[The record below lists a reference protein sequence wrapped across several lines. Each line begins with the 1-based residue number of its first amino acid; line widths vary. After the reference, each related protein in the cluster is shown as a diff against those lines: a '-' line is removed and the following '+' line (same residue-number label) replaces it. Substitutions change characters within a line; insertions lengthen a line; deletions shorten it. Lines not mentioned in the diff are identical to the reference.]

1 MIVPLEPIGYRGDVL
16 ASLQLETHF
25 AGRAVRRLTLPYSPS
40 MSDTKPPSGKTW
52 RYHFTRKGGDEIEA
66 GEFPDDDAAIARAQ
80 ALSASMVEPIIV
92 ERYGV
97 VSWHYVDEVDD
108 RP

>member
-1 MIVPLEPIGYRGDVL
+1 MAAPRTSGCTQYASGRGATARVR
-16 ASLQLETHF
+16 H
-25 AGRAVRRLTLPYSPS
+25 AGVVFRA
-40 MSDTKPPSGKTW
+40 MSDNQPSSPKTW

-66 GEFPDDDAAIARAQ
+66 GEFTGDEEAIDRGRE
-80 ALSASMVEPIIV
+80 LSTSMVEPVIV

-97 VSWHYVDEVDD
+97 VSWHYVDEVDE

>member
-1 MIVPLEPIGYRGDVL
+1 MNRRPEPIGSR
-16 ASLQLETHF
+16 ASAAAPGNSRQDL

-40 MSDTKPPSGKTW
+40 MSDTHPPSGKTW